1 MNEQYIVQCKFF
13 NFDPKDIFY
22 ENQIIIQR
30 IKIHFYSFDPNP
42 MKRVNF
48 WGVIFGNAL
57 TGASLNGHRQEGY
70 QRP

>member
-1 MNEQYIVQCKFF
+1 
-13 NFDPKDIFY
+13 
-22 ENQIIIQR
+22 
-30 IKIHFYSFDPNP
+30 

-70 QRP
+70 QRYAAMPTLKKAKL